1 MINVVSIPA
10 SRLAVILRRRGELMQ
25 VMHDGMAEQ
34 FKLLGIVFPIESTLL
49 SIAAMASLEH
59 EALRI
64 DAMGE
69 TPCPILKEALD
80 SVDLPFILSES
91 LLD

>member
-49 SIAAMASLEH
+49 AMASLEH